1 MPIKKKILYPCL
13 GALCL
18 SLIGVTALLSHSPK
32 ASEVQADHLH
42 STAGLYA
49 RVTDVSDIHD
59 GDTVIMISDDGHAV
73 RDIGGNP
80 TFLYTRNDSI
90 FVSQDRSLALLDNAY
105 VVPFTVRQGYT
116 AGTFAF
122 YGDYNKNYTNMGG
135 YVSYDRRGSNYDNP
149 GPHDYSGN
157 GAGIGYWYEGC
168 GLRKNKDL
176 KESSFTLTYNE
187 EDGVGHMWIQ
197 NVYLKDN
204 QVDGEWKAPNLVW
217 TSSYSDRFGWGWGSN
232 LNIYKQLSVTSVSMV
247 TPPDQTTFTVGDKL
261 DLSGLVVDVHYGN
274 NQHTTL
280 AYDVNPD
287 FFAHTEY
294 VTGTGTVQTI
304 VSILNGGTYGS
315 FNLQITVNSTNGYFY
330 RTTSPIY
337 DGRGK
342 WLLTLDLGTQAEP
355 DVRALR
361 ANGDTTALASV
372 TVVDDYINPNITTA
386 IFTVKLID
394 DQFYLQ
400 YIDGSDVY
408 YVHSDGGVGLNLS
421 STKQSPITFE
431 YSESL
436 HTTLIKNGAGHYLG
450 NGGGYQTIGFNDGT
464 PVTLYH
470 LPCNL
475 GELSG
480 FTASL
485 KSLLSYCSSDGD
497 FDYYATY
504 KTQWDAMASSFA
516 ALSDD
521 AQAYLRNLSY
531 NHGAEERDSLEDL
544 IDRYDYILSKYDALD
559 FMGRKTHGAYRQNAL
574 SMKGL
579 SFDAKDISF
588 LALTLTFAGV
598 AAASFAAV
606 VYLKKKKANQ

>member
-1 MPIKKKILYPCL
+1 M
-13 GALCL
+13 
-18 SLIGVTALLSHSPK
+18 
-32 ASEVQADHLH
+32 
-42 STAGLYA
+42 
-49 RVTDVSDIHD
+49 
-59 GDTVIMISDDGHAV
+59 
-73 RDIGGNP
+73 
-80 TFLYTRNDSI
+80 
-90 FVSQDRSLALLDNAY
+90 
-105 VVPFTVRQGYT
+105 
-116 AGTFAF
+116 
-122 YGDYNKNYTNMGG
+122 
-135 YVSYDRRGSNYDNP
+135 
-149 GPHDYSGN
+149 
-157 GAGIGYWYEGC
+157 
-168 GLRKNKDL
+168 
-176 KESSFTLTYNE
+176 
-187 EDGVGHMWIQ
+187 
-197 NVYLKDN
+197 
-204 QVDGEWKAPNLVW
+204 
-217 TSSYSDRFGWGWGSN
+217 
-232 LNIYKQLSVTSVSMV
+232 
-247 TPPDQTTFTVGDKL
+247 
-261 DLSGLVVDVHYGN
+261 HYGN

-287 FFAHTEY
+287 FFAHDEY
-294 VTGTGTVQTI
+294 VHGSGAVQTS

-315 FNLQITVNSTNGYFY
+315 FNLGITVNSTNGYFY

-342 WLLTLDLGTQAEP
+342 WLLTLDLGTKEVDDGYGGMVEVP
-355 DVRALR
+355 DIRALR
-361 ANGDTTALASV
+361 ADVENTTTKLAEV
-372 TVVDDYINPNITTA
+372 TVVDDHINPNITTA

-400 YIDGSDVY
+400 YIDGNNVY
-408 YVHSDGGVGLNLS
+408 YVIPDDEVGLDLS
-421 STKQSPITFE
+421 TTKQSPITFE

-450 NGGGYQTIGFNDGT
+450 NGGGLQTIGFIDGT
-464 PVTLYH
+464 PVSLFH

-475 GELSG
+475 GELSD

-504 KTQWDAMASSFA
+504 KTQWDAMANSFD

-606 VYLKKKKANQ
+606 VYLKKKKANE

>member
-1 MPIKKKILYPCL
+1 MRIQKKILYPCL

-18 SLIGVTALLSHSPK
+18 SLVGVTALLSHSPK

-42 STAGLYA
+42 STAGLYY
-49 RVTDVSDIHD
+49 RVTDVSDIQY
-59 GDTVIMISDDGHAV
+59 GDTVIIVSDNGQVV

-80 TFLYTRNDSI
+80 AFLYTRNDSI
-90 FVSQDRSLALLDNAY
+90 AVSQDRSLALLDNAY
-105 VVPFTVRQGYT
+105 VVPFTVHQGYT
-116 AGTFAF
+116 EGTFAF
-122 YGDYNKNYTNMGG
+122 YGDYNNNNTDMGG
-135 YVSYDRRGSNYDNP
+135 YVAYDRRGSSGANP

-168 GLRKNKDL
+168 GLRKYNNL
-176 KESSFTLTYNE
+176 KESSFTLSYTE
-187 EDGVGHMWIQ
+187 ENGGNMLVK
-197 NVYLKDN
+197 NVYLDE
-204 QVDGEWKAPNLVW
+204 QGLTPNLVW

-232 LNIYKQLSVTSVSMV
+232 LNFYKQLDAASFSLETL
-247 TPPDQTTFTVGDKL
+247 PNKTTYTVGDKL
-261 DLSGLVVDVHYGN
+261 DLSGLVAEVHYGG
-274 NQHTTL
+274 NQQVEI
-280 AYDVNPD
+280 AYDDNPQ
-287 FFAHTEY
+287 FFRHDEY
-294 VTGTGTVQTI
+294 VSGSGSVQTI
-304 VSILNGGTYGS
+304 VSLPFLSAS
-315 FNLQITVNSTNGYFY
+315 FHLDITVNSSNGYYY

-342 WLLTLDLGTQAEP
+342 WLLTIDLGTQEEP

-361 ANGDTTALASV
+361 ANGDTTSLANV
-372 TVVDDYINPNITTA
+372 TVVDDHIDPNITTA
-386 IFTVKLID
+386 IFTIQLID

-408 YVHSDGGVGLNLS
+408 YVIPDGGVGLDLS
-421 STKQSPITFE
+421 TTKQSPITFE
-431 YSESL
+431 YSETY
-436 HTTLIKNGAGHYLG
+436 HTTLIKNGAGAYLG
-450 NGGGYQTIGFNDGT
+450 NGGGLLTIGFNDGT

-475 GELSG
+475 EELSG

-504 KTQWDAMASSFA
+504 KTQWDAMASSFD

-531 NHGAEERDSLEDL
+531 DHGAEERDSLEDL

-588 LALTLTFAGV
+588 LALTLTFVGV

-606 VYLKKKKANQ
+606 VYLKKKKANE